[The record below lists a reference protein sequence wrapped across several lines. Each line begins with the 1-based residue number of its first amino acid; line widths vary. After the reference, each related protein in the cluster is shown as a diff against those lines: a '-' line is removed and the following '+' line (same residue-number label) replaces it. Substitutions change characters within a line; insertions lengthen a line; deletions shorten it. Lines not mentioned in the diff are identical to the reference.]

1 MSDTTALPNT
11 TGPTTTGQLIG
22 LDRILAVEPGR
33 RAEAV
38 CNVPSTL
45 AIFDSHFPRFPVLPG
60 VIVLGS
66 LAKLAALLLREST
79 LQEWRLAEAQKVR
92 FRQFVRPGD
101 VMELIVELTECD
113 GEQAVCTARAAVDG
127 KRVTTIGRL
136 LLVRADEAGAR

>member
-1 MSDTTALPNT
+1 MSDTTALPAT
-11 TGPTTTGQLIG
+11 TAPASTGQLIG
-22 LDRILAVEPGR
+22 LDRILAVQSGR

-60 VIVLGS
+60 VIVLGT
-66 LAKLAALLLREST
+66 LAKLAALLVREST
-79 LQEWRLAEAQKVR
+79 LNEWRLAEAHTVR

-101 VMELIVELTECD
+101 VMELIVELTECN
-113 GEQAVCTARAAVDG
+113 GERAVCTARASVDG

-136 LLVRADEAGAR
+136 VLVRADEAGAR